1 MALLPR
7 GAPRPGEAPSRPRG
21 GRADPATGQMGALG
35 ADSPSNVSL
44 QVGTW
49 RAPCRSVPPG
59 NALATSLGS
68 GDVRGDRP

>member
-1 MALLPR
+1 MVLLLPR
-7 GAPRPGEAPSRPRG
+7 GAPRPGETPSRPRG

-49 RAPCRSVPPG
+49 RG